1 MVLLAILNIG
11 IEYFL
16 KNEKFSNFI
25 IYYST
30 EFKICIQNLLNI
42 LFNLDFDFFTKSYN
56 KGKKCVLQMFR

>member
-1 MVLLAILNIG
+1 MILSI
-11 IEYFL
+11 FQ

-42 LFNLDFDFFTKSYN
+42 LFNLDFDFFLQN
-56 KGKKCVLQMFR
+56 LIIRGKKCALQMFR